1 MKAKLNETQEVEL
14 EIEKRK
20 GDTNVMKTHLKLK
33 GVVNKNVEKLLKL
46 KNYYRERKFTKKR

>member
-33 GVVNKNVEKLLKL
+33 RVVNKNVEKLLKL